1 MNDWIVLWSVSIG
14 ASFVHCLLGF
24 GDALLTMP
32 FLLMFYSLKVA
43 DTIANNYAFI
53 IGVVLTGY
61 SFKHLKGHKLEN
73 ICLFAGYTIFTI
85 IGLVILERVNPN
97 AIIVV
102 LSCLLIIYPL
112 VIFSIHKMHSF
123 TLSSKF
129 AFFFGA
135 ASGMLGATTTINGPA
150 LVMYGQFRK
159 YRKEVFIA
167 VLQPVFLWGSIL
179 NFYGYYKMGLFN
191 IRLTLIMLAST
202 PFILINAYICK
213 KLRNKINQK
222 VFTTLVATMIFI
234 AGVMMLVKHL

>member
-32 FLLMFYSLKVA
+32 FLLMFYSLEVA

-61 SFKHLKGHKLEN
+61 SFKHLKNYKWES
-73 ICLFAGYTIFTI
+73 ISLFIGYTIFTI
-85 IGLVILERVNPN
+85 VGLAILEHIDPN

-102 LSCLLIIYPL
+102 LACLLIFYPL
-112 VIFSIHKMHSF
+112 MIFFIQKKQSF
-123 TLSSKF
+123 ALSGKF

-135 ASGMLGATTTINGPA
+135 ISGMLGATTTINGPA
-150 LVMYGQFRK
+150 LVMYGQLRK
-159 YRKEVFIA
+159 YRKETFIA
-167 VLQPVFLWGSIL
+167 VLQPIFLWGSIL
-179 NFYGYYKMGLFN
+179 NFYGYYKIGLFN
-191 IRLTLIMLAST
+191 PRLTLIMLAST
-202 PFILINAYICK
+202 PFILVNAYICK
-213 KLRNKINQK
+213 KIRNKINQK
-222 VFTTLVATMIFI
+222 VFTILVATMIFI